1 MAKNKIARTA
11 AGIAL
16 GAAAVCGLGAEVGAL
31 SGGLASPT
39 TWATDKHGEYFQY
52 TTPAQEKVMES
63 NMGKGGAIGGTVG
76 AVIGGGAVAA
86 GIAGARR
93 RRNQA
98 FAEGHDGARS

>member
-1 MAKNKIARTA
+1 MN
-11 AGIAL
+11 
-16 GAAAVCGLGAEVGAL
+16 
-31 SGGLASPT
+31 
-39 TWATDKHGEYFQY
+39 DKGEAFQY

-86 GIAGARR
+86 GVAGARR

-98 FAEGHDGARS
+98 FAEGHNGARS